1 MRSWFETW
9 HRPIAPHMQYFAIA
23 IASALMQTSP
33 TAIDQARLG
42 PIRVAATKVDDR
54 MHWVNYTVRSDLATD
69 VGVTFWSFE
78 IVRSTRTVLKCQVHR
93 SRIFS
98 KPR

>member
-1 MRSWFETW
+1 
-9 HRPIAPHMQYFAIA
+9 MQYFAIA
-23 IASALMQTSP
+23 ITSALMQTSP

-78 IVRSTRTVLKCQVHR
+78 IVRFYADGSQVV
-93 SRIFS
+93 SIQEQDFS